1 MNKDIQ
7 FPGTPDHARSR
18 FASMSS
24 VGLQTFLASD
34 SSLTIPVSSHPSL
47 SVILVLFNRAE
58 LTLAC
63 LRSLWDDYTSDLE
76 MIIVDNASTDE
87 TSKLLDRI
95 HGAKIIRNTHNEGFV
110 SACNQ
115 AASAARGRN
124 LLFLNNDTEVF
135 AGTITSALHTI
146 ESTDDAG
153 AVAGKLIYPD
163 GTLQEAGGIVW
174 KDGSC
179 SGYGRGDDPFA
190 GPYMYRRDVD
200 YCSGAFLLT
209 RRDLF
214 EEMNGFDESFKPA
227 YYEDTDYCLR
237 LRERQLRV
245 VFDPDAVVLH
255 HEFAS
260 SPSTKDAI
268 DLQESHRKIFTEKHE
283 QSLTECLVRSDLN
296 IAKARSAIRN
306 ESRIL
311 FIDDRAPHPSLGSG
325 YPRSHTILT
334 GLLEK
339 GHFVTLYPLAEL
351 NESWTSVYQD
361 IPRVVEVMSGMGA
374 RRLEEFLESRLG
386 YYETVVVSRRH
397 NMQVMNIVI
406 RAHPEWFRETVVIY
420 DAEALT
426 THREVSR
433 RELRGEAVS
442 EIEHKTMLD
451 NELELSAFA
460 DSVIAVSASEQEAFT
475 EHGVNHVF
483 ELGHVVPP
491 RPTLRE
497 FEERSGFLFVGA
509 IYGDMTSNAD
519 AVRWFVEDIFPRI
532 SESLGPEVTLSV
544 IGHNESDEIRGLAG
558 DRVRILGR
566 VDDVTEYYDQGRVF
580 VAPSRFAAGLPHK
593 IHEAAA
599 RGIPVVATSLLAE
612 QLGWRDGQIAVADDA
627 EGFADK
633 CVELYQDQDAW
644 NSMRLIA
651 MEQAASDCSTEQ
663 FESRLDSIL
672 GNREKRRIVT
682 APLLEWT
689 GERFLP
695 WIDEPTIAYEH
706 LHRYAYAA
714 QFVKGKR
721 VLDLASGE
729 GYGSD
734 VLARKAS
741 SVVGVDSDR
750 TAIRHANLK
759 YGRANLSFLSGSITD
774 VPIPDDHSFDV
785 IVCFEGLEHIDD
797 HDSLIAEALRLLSGD
812 GLLILSTP
820 NKETY
825 SESSDEPNPFHSKE
839 LSLEELR
846 ELLDREFR
854 HTRYLGQRTF
864 PTSNIWSN
872 DPEDNGTP
880 SEIFM
885 KRGPSDFAL
894 SDTDDRTPLYY
905 LALAS
910 NIPTQLERYESFLID
925 SSDAL
930 GKQHDR
936 KQQES
941 QDQIDD
947 GERVLAEKRREVD
960 QRDQAIGEQEG
971 VIRQRDETIRNQ
983 DETIRERDEVL
994 EARTKELADAFD
1006 NARQEDEA
1014 RTKEL
1019 ADAFDNAR
1027 QEDDAHALEK
1037 VRFESELAA
1046 SKKRSDELEIEL
1058 VGVKSSRGWKIVMHW
1073 RTLVEKVFPIES
1085 HQRNFL
1091 EYWRKHLK

>member
-1 MNKDIQ
+1 
-7 FPGTPDHARSR
+7 
-18 FASMSS
+18 
-24 VGLQTFLASD
+24 
-34 SSLTIPVSSHPSL
+34 
-47 SVILVLFNRAE
+47 
-58 LTLAC
+58 
-63 LRSLWDDYTSDLE
+63 
-76 MIIVDNASTDE
+76 
-87 TSKLLDRI
+87 
-95 HGAKIIRNTHNEGFV
+95 
-110 SACNQ
+110 
-115 AASAARGRN
+115 
-124 LLFLNNDTEVF
+124 
-135 AGTITSALHTI
+135 
-146 ESTDDAG
+146 
-153 AVAGKLIYPD
+153 
-163 GTLQEAGGIVW
+163 
-174 KDGSC
+174 
-179 SGYGRGDDPFA
+179 
-190 GPYMYRRDVD
+190 
-200 YCSGAFLLT
+200 
-209 RRDLF
+209 
-214 EEMNGFDESFKPA
+214 
-227 YYEDTDYCLR
+227 
-237 LRERQLRV
+237 
-245 VFDPDAVVLH
+245 
-255 HEFAS
+255 
-260 SPSTKDAI
+260 
-268 DLQESHRKIFTEKHE
+268 
-283 QSLTECLVRSDLN
+283 
-296 IAKARSAIRN
+296 
-306 ESRIL
+306 
-311 FIDDRAPHPSLGSG
+311 
-325 YPRSHTILT
+325 
-334 GLLEK
+334 
-339 GHFVTLYPLAEL
+339 
-351 NESWTSVYQD
+351 
-361 IPRVVEVMSGMGA
+361 
-374 RRLEEFLESRLG
+374 
-386 YYETVVVSRRH
+386 
-397 NMQVMNIVI
+397 
-406 RAHPEWFRETVVIY
+406 
-420 DAEALT
+420 
-426 THREVSR
+426 
-433 RELRGEAVS
+433 
-442 EIEHKTMLD
+442 
-451 NELELSAFA
+451 
-460 DSVIAVSASEQEAFT
+460 
-475 EHGVNHVF
+475 
-483 ELGHVVPP
+483 
-491 RPTLRE
+491 
-497 FEERSGFLFVGA
+497 
-509 IYGDMTSNAD
+509 
-519 AVRWFVEDIFPRI
+519 
-532 SESLGPEVTLSV
+532 
-544 IGHNESDEIRGLAG
+544 
-558 DRVRILGR
+558 
-566 VDDVTEYYDQGRVF
+566 
-580 VAPSRFAAGLPHK
+580 
-593 IHEAAA
+593 
-599 RGIPVVATSLLAE
+599 
-612 QLGWRDGQIAVADDA
+612 
-627 EGFADK
+627 
-633 CVELYQDQDAW
+633 
-644 NSMRLIA
+644 MRLTA

-750 TAIRHANLK
+750 MAIRHANLK
-759 YGRANLSFLSGSITD
+759 YGRANLSFMSGSITD

-820 NKETY
+820 NKESY

-894 SDTDDRTPLYY
+894 SDTDDRAPLYY

-930 GKQHDR
+930 RKQHDR

-941 QDQIDD
+941 QDRIDD
-947 GERVLAEKRREVD
+947 QQREHERVLAQEVD
-960 QRDQAIGEQEG
+960 QRDQAFGEQEG

-994 EARTKELADAFD
+994 NARTKELAGALD
-1006 NARQEDEA
+1006 NARQ
-1014 RTKEL
+1014 K
-1019 ADAFDNAR
+1019 
-1027 QEDDAHALEK
+1027 DDAHSLDK

-1046 SKKRSDELEIEL
+1046 SKKRADELDSEL